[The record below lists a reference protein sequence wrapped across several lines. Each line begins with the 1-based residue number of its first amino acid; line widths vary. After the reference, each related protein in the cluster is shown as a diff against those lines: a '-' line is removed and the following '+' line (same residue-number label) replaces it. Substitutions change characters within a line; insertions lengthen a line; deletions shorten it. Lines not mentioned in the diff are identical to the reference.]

1 MKKTVFKDKGAILK
15 DTKNGWLIVH
25 NQYKNNAGTIP
36 RLIRE

>member
-1 MKKTVFKDKGAILK
+1 MHKTVFK

-25 NQYKNNAGTIP
+25 NQYKNNAGNIT